1 MAVVEGKI
9 AEQVRMDVPD
19 DARKATSGYIAWRD
33 FQKALFAKMIKN
45 C

>member
-9 AEQVRMDVPD
+9 AEQFRMDVPD
-19 DARKATSGYIAWRD
+19 EARKATSGYTAWRD